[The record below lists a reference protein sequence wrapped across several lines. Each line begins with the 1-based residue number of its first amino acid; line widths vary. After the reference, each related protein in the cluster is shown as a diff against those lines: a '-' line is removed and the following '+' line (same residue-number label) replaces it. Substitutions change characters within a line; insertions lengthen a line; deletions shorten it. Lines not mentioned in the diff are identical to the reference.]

1 MFVRPDLVLPLI
13 YIAAAIPYAG
23 LGLYAWR
30 RRPAIAVTPFAW
42 AMLGMSIWTFA
53 YGLEIFF
60 PQLPIKLFFI
70 KIEYLGIISAPVFML
85 FFAFDYSGNKHFL
98 TARTRLLIWVIPF
111 LAYFAVLTNESHHLM
126 WDMES
131 IEFDHGLF
139 LFAPRYGPLFWIQ
152 ALVSYGML
160 ATACILLVI
169 ELIQRPGIYRG
180 QISLVI
186 LSITAPLIGSIV
198 YVTGTGPIQNLDLAP
213 LFFLPTSLGLFWA
226 IFKYRLLDVLP
237 TEHFNVI
244 KNMKDGV
251 IVLNSHHR
259 ILYLNPTAETLLKN
273 SEAKAIGQPFE
284 IISKTI
290 YHDLL
295 PHLDGTEKVTEISIE
310 NAIYEVHIVPVS
322 SLPSRQNSATT
333 DWLIS
338 LHDVTERKEA
348 EGILNRRETIM
359 SAISHA
365 AEQFLKDSI
374 WEQNVPDVL
383 GKLGRAADVS
393 RVFVAMNYKGTD
405 NILYSSMCYE
415 WTAPGITPQINNT
428 VFRHVSL
435 AGPGFTRWRNKLSN
449 GISVYGIVKEFPQNE
464 IEFLAPF
471 GSLSLAA
478 IPIQVEGQWWGFIQ
492 FDECR
497 QERHW
502 TDMELSAFRTAANIF
517 GAAESRARAEQ
528 QVLRRQRAL
537 SLLNEIVGVSLQAK
551 SIEQLAHIVVNR
563 LGELISADGCFLTLW
578 DEVSKL
584 PVPIAAYGPISNT
597 YTQIKPKPGDHTF
610 TEAVLNEGKT
620 LIVGDIDNNVYADK
634 EITDNFPSKSA
645 LVLPLIAN
653 KKKMGAV
660 ILAFNKPHSFQKEE
674 ISISEQACALIA
686 LALEKFRAVE
696 SAQRR
701 ADTSELLRKA
711 IVSVAEKLELD
722 QTINHILVELKQVL
736 KYDSASVQML
746 DGEDLVIVGG
756 HGWESSDD
764 ILGIRFPIAG
774 DNPNR
779 VVMETGKPYYL
790 PEAKNAYKK
799 FNEPPHDHIRSWLG
813 VPLIVQN
820 KNIGL
825 LAIDSSQPN
834 DFNKVDIETAMEF
847 ANQVAIALENARIF
861 QETQTQAIT
870 DSLTGVYNRRGMFQ
884 LGEYEFE
891 RARRINRPFSVM
903 MFDLD
908 HFKQVND
915 KYGHKAGD
923 QVLQYLAR
931 RCHQNSRSTDLIS
944 RYGGEEFIILLPETN
959 YETAYIIA
967 ERLRQSIMNQP
978 FVTDAGHLKVTISA
992 GVAEAN
998 IADTLT
1004 NLIEKADNALYKAKH
1019 NGRNCV
1025 VVSGKI

>member
-126 WDMES
+126 WEMES
-131 IEFDHGLF
+131 IEFDHGLS
-139 LFAPRYGPLFWIQ
+139 LFAPSYGPLFWIQ

-393 RVFVAMNYKGTD
+393 
-405 NILYSSMCYE
+405 
-415 WTAPGITPQINNT
+415 
-428 VFRHVSL
+428 
-435 AGPGFTRWRNKLSN
+435 
-449 GISVYGIVKEFPQNE
+449 
-464 IEFLAPF
+464 
-471 GSLSLAA
+471 
-478 IPIQVEGQWWGFIQ
+478 
-492 FDECR
+492 
-497 QERHW
+497 
-502 TDMELSAFRTAANIF
+502 
-517 GAAESRARAEQ
+517 
-528 QVLRRQRAL
+528 
-537 SLLNEIVGVSLQAK
+537 
-551 SIEQLAHIVVNR
+551 
-563 LGELISADGCFLTLW
+563 
-578 DEVSKL
+578 
-584 PVPIAAYGPISNT
+584 
-597 YTQIKPKPGDHTF
+597 
-610 TEAVLNEGKT
+610 
-620 LIVGDIDNNVYADK
+620 
-634 EITDNFPSKSA
+634 
-645 LVLPLIAN
+645 
-653 KKKMGAV
+653 
-660 ILAFNKPHSFQKEE
+660 
-674 ISISEQACALIA
+674 
-686 LALEKFRAVE
+686 
-696 SAQRR
+696 
-701 ADTSELLRKA
+701 
-711 IVSVAEKLELD
+711 
-722 QTINHILVELKQVL
+722 
-736 KYDSASVQML
+736 
-746 DGEDLVIVGG
+746 
-756 HGWESSDD
+756 
-764 ILGIRFPIAG
+764 
-774 DNPNR
+774 
-779 VVMETGKPYYL
+779 
-790 PEAKNAYKK
+790 
-799 FNEPPHDHIRSWLG
+799 
-813 VPLIVQN
+813 
-820 KNIGL
+820 
-825 LAIDSSQPN
+825 
-834 DFNKVDIETAMEF
+834 
-847 ANQVAIALENARIF
+847 
-861 QETQTQAIT
+861 
-870 DSLTGVYNRRGMFQ
+870 
-884 LGEYEFE
+884 
-891 RARRINRPFSVM
+891 
-903 MFDLD
+903 
-908 HFKQVND
+908 
-915 KYGHKAGD
+915 
-923 QVLQYLAR
+923 
-931 RCHQNSRSTDLIS
+931 
-944 RYGGEEFIILLPETN
+944 
-959 YETAYIIA
+959 
-967 ERLRQSIMNQP
+967 
-978 FVTDAGHLKVTISA
+978 
-992 GVAEAN
+992 
-998 IADTLT
+998 
-1004 NLIEKADNALYKAKH
+1004 
-1019 NGRNCV
+1019 
-1025 VVSGKI
+1025 